1 MLRVRQLGPLGLGR
15 HFRGA
20 AGTSASTTTRPRVL
34 ILGSG
39 WGGAKLA
46 RGLDKDKY
54 DVRLISPA
62 NHFLFTP
69 LLPSTAVGT
78 LEFRAIQEPIRTI
91 PGLSEYYQ
99 AKARTLD
106 LEKQYVSCEGIFTGR
121 SFDVSFDYLVVAC
134 GNKTNTF
141 NTPGVAE
148 REGEEVFFLKHLHHA
163 RQIRNRIIEC
173 IERAANPT
181 LTDAERARLL
191 SFVVVGAGPTSCEFT
206 SELSDFLRDD
216 VAKWYPEEAK
226 QAKVT
231 LVEAG
236 PRILGPFDAALAEYY
251 RGHLVAR
258 GVEMRTATS
267 VTEVW
272 HGDDREGNHTTHA
285 RLSDGGTL
293 PFGAMVW
300 SAGLAPVRFVER
312 LDALPK
318 QDGSQRLLADSSLR
332 VPGTRGRVFAIGDCA
347 GVEGAQLPPTASVA
361 EQQAAYLT
369 HCFNQHYC
377 AFDPST
383 DADLPPPGPVRP
395 AASPVSLA
403 FFLDYLFTP
412 TPAFRY
418 VERGSLASLGSR
430 AGVMDGSKSELG
442 LPSVTGWAAIIAWRG
457 AYWTKQLSWSN
468 MLLIPMFWFKSAVL
482 GRDISRF

>member
-1 MLRVRQLGPLGLGR
+1 MNRVRQLGPLGLGR

-267 VTEVW
+267 VTEV
-272 HGDDREGNHTTHA
+272 R
-285 RLSDGGTL
+285 S
-293 PFGAMVW
+293 
-300 SAGLAPVRFVER
+300 
-312 LDALPK
+312 
-318 QDGSQRLLADSSLR
+318 
-332 VPGTRGRVFAIGDCA
+332 GTRW
-347 GVEGAQLPPTASVA
+347 L
-361 EQQAAYLT
+361 
-369 HCFNQHYC
+369 
-377 AFDPST
+377 
-383 DADLPPPGPVRP
+383 
-395 AASPVSLA
+395 
-403 FFLDYLFTP
+403 
-412 TPAFRY
+412 
-418 VERGSLASLGSR
+418 
-430 AGVMDGSKSELG
+430 
-442 LPSVTGWAAIIAWRG
+442 
-457 AYWTKQLSWSN
+457 
-468 MLLIPMFWFKSAVL
+468 
-482 GRDISRF
+482 

>member
-1 MLRVRQLGPLGLGR
+1 M
-15 HFRGA
+15 
-20 AGTSASTTTRPRVL
+20 
-34 ILGSG
+34 
-39 WGGAKLA
+39 
-46 RGLDKDKY
+46 
-54 DVRLISPA
+54 
-62 NHFLFTP
+62 
-69 LLPSTAVGT
+69 
-78 LEFRAIQEPIRTI
+78 
-91 PGLSEYYQ
+91 SEYYQ

-206 SELSDFLRDD
+206 SVLSDFLRDD

-258 GVEMRTATS
+258 GGEMRTATS
-267 VTEVW
+267 VTEV
-272 HGDDREGNHTTHA
+272 R
-285 RLSDGGTL
+285 R
-293 PFGAMVW
+293 
-300 SAGLAPVRFVER
+300 
-312 LDALPK
+312 
-318 QDGSQRLLADSSLR
+318 
-332 VPGTRGRVFAIGDCA
+332 GTRW
-347 GVEGAQLPPTASVA
+347 L
-361 EQQAAYLT
+361 
-369 HCFNQHYC
+369 
-377 AFDPST
+377 
-383 DADLPPPGPVRP
+383 
-395 AASPVSLA
+395 
-403 FFLDYLFTP
+403 
-412 TPAFRY
+412 
-418 VERGSLASLGSR
+418 
-430 AGVMDGSKSELG
+430 
-442 LPSVTGWAAIIAWRG
+442 
-457 AYWTKQLSWSN
+457 
-468 MLLIPMFWFKSAVL
+468 
-482 GRDISRF
+482 

>member
-20 AGTSASTTTRPRVL
+20 AGTSASTTRPRVL

-46 RGLDKDKY
+46 RGLDKDTKY

-62 NHFLFTP
+62 NHFLVTP

-181 LTDAERARLL
+181 PAN
-191 SFVVVGAGPTSCEFT
+191 
-206 SELSDFLRDD
+206 DD
-216 VAKWYPEEAK
+216 WQPS
-226 QAKVT
+226 
-231 LVEAG
+231 
-236 PRILGPFDAALAEYY
+236 
-251 RGHLVAR
+251 
-258 GVEMRTATS
+258 AT
-267 VTEVW
+267 VYE
-272 HGDDREGNHTTHA
+272 
-285 RLSDGGTL
+285 
-293 PFGAMVW
+293 
-300 SAGLAPVRFVER
+300 
-312 LDALPK
+312 
-318 QDGSQRLLADSSLR
+318 
-332 VPGTRGRVFAIGDCA
+332 
-347 GVEGAQLPPTASVA
+347 
-361 EQQAAYLT
+361 
-369 HCFNQHYC
+369 
-377 AFDPST
+377 
-383 DADLPPPGPVRP
+383 
-395 AASPVSLA
+395 
-403 FFLDYLFTP
+403 
-412 TPAFRY
+412 
-418 VERGSLASLGSR
+418 
-430 AGVMDGSKSELG
+430 
-442 LPSVTGWAAIIAWRG
+442 
-457 AYWTKQLSWSN
+457 
-468 MLLIPMFWFKSAVL
+468 
-482 GRDISRF
+482 